1 MTAMEK
7 IVIMPYGCKTQFSLT
22 GKIGVMIIT
31 SSLSTYNEYESL
43 PDSLVTAVEE
53 VIGLNQ
59 YSDITCSI
67 DLALVGNGQ
76 VLQTTK
82 ANVDIVNN
90 RLLGLYKKDSTVFG
104 MLETYGIDKFMID
117 KKIDIDYTD
126 ILVRMVDKYITIFQS
141 HSTANKDQFDN
152 LPTFR
157 EKLYTLINLVSEA
170 SLTELG
176 FIGCD
181 DFTVHNQMVYDF
193 AILDGIL
200 NNKAMYSAWDI
211 TLENYELGGLLT
223 GTNKD
228 VTPLAVYAYDILV
241 KSLNR
246 LVEFESDNGVQH
258 SIVSVGG
265 RQYFDIDKKMVLKS
279 TDIGKLKND

>member
-82 ANVDIVNN
+82 
-90 RLLGLYKKDSTVFG
+90 
-104 MLETYGIDKFMID
+104 
-117 KKIDIDYTD
+117 
-126 ILVRMVDKYITIFQS
+126 
-141 HSTANKDQFDN
+141 
-152 LPTFR
+152 
-157 EKLYTLINLVSEA
+157 
-170 SLTELG
+170 
-176 FIGCD
+176 
-181 DFTVHNQMVYDF
+181 
-193 AILDGIL
+193 
-200 NNKAMYSAWDI
+200 
-211 TLENYELGGLLT
+211 
-223 GTNKD
+223 
-228 VTPLAVYAYDILV
+228 
-241 KSLNR
+241 
-246 LVEFESDNGVQH
+246 
-258 SIVSVGG
+258 
-265 RQYFDIDKKMVLKS
+265 
-279 TDIGKLKND
+279 GKCRYC